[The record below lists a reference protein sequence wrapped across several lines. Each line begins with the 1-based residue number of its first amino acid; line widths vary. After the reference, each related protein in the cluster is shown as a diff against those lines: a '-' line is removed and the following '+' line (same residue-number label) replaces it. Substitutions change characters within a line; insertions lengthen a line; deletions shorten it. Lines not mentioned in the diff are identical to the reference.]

1 MAAGRGPTVCAM
13 DRAQTSDSGTTFLV
27 ERYWPGIDLAALR
40 DALLRLEAAARE
52 LADEGDPV
60 EHIGSIL
67 MPADQVVFSLIAAPD
82 ESVVRRVNERAGL
95 PTDRIAGA
103 IALPGER
110 LERRPTEGSTR

>member
-1 MAAGRGPTVCAM
+1 M
-13 DRAQTSDSGTTFLV
+13 DRAQTPDSGQTFLV

-52 LADEGDPV
+52 LADEGSPV
-60 EHIGSIL
+60 EHLGSIL
-67 MPADQVVFSLIAAPD
+67 MPVDQVVFSLIAAHD

-103 IALPGER
+103 IALLGEPP
-110 LERRPTEGSTR
+110 ERRPTKGSTR